1 MADLLK
7 TTPVRRSRP
16 TKTSSEYGQ
25 ELTDLPSARGGLIE
39 AKSADK
45 DDPLFSSLDLSD
57 KSQDETKPGMGYGD
71 RIRQQSSAPLRINNP
86 DEDEV
91 TEERQ
96 SKKTVDALVA
106 KLDRLS
112 SSKSHTRAG
121 SDYDTSESRRAP
133 PDEEMPAPKPR
144 RATSRQRLYKKYV
157 EESPDEEEVDD
168 RRKRPARRVVDDT
181 HSAERHKANRKR
193 HSKHAE
199 SESGS
204 EEEYDSHPRRRGRRG
219 RKDESDRRSSRREK
233 DYSDHSEEEEE
244 RSPPKRMT
252 NRRPRESNDENTP
265 RREAGDNS
273 PLSKSAVTRL
283 AKNAGCSSVSSDVYE
298 VVKKIALNFMGH
310 VLGSVKGDHVS
321 SADLEPEVEKIVGG
335 PVEDLQDTELK
346 LESFVKTYREM
357 SEQLGVSLRKEAVL
371 YLCTSLEFYLLNVLA
386 EACELARD
394 NRRTR
399 VNAKDIAF
407 CVRRDYLFSREA

>member
-157 EESPDEEEVDD
+157 EESPEDEEEVDD

-181 HSAERHKANRKR
+181 HSAERHKADRKR

-233 DYSDHSEEEEE
+233 IIRITLRRKRNDHH
-244 RSPPKRMT
+244 
-252 NRRPRESNDENTP
+252 PRE
-265 RREAGDNS
+265 
-273 PLSKSAVTRL
+273 
-283 AKNAGCSSVSSDVYE
+283 
-298 VVKKIALNFMGH
+298 
-310 VLGSVKGDHVS
+310 
-321 SADLEPEVEKIVGG
+321 
-335 PVEDLQDTELK
+335 
-346 LESFVKTYREM
+346 
-357 SEQLGVSLRKEAVL
+357 
-371 YLCTSLEFYLLNVLA
+371 
-386 EACELARD
+386 
-394 NRRTR
+394 
-399 VNAKDIAF
+399 
-407 CVRRDYLFSREA
+407 

>member
-1 MADLLK
+1 
-7 TTPVRRSRP
+7 
-16 TKTSSEYGQ
+16 
-25 ELTDLPSARGGLIE
+25 
-39 AKSADK
+39 
-45 DDPLFSSLDLSD
+45 
-57 KSQDETKPGMGYGD
+57 
-71 RIRQQSSAPLRINNP
+71 
-86 DEDEV
+86 
-91 TEERQ
+91 
-96 SKKTVDALVA
+96 
-106 KLDRLS
+106 
-112 SSKSHTRAG
+112 
-121 SDYDTSESRRAP
+121 
-133 PDEEMPAPKPR
+133 
-144 RATSRQRLYKKYV
+144 
-157 EESPDEEEVDD
+157 
-168 RRKRPARRVVDDT
+168 
-181 HSAERHKANRKR
+181 
-193 HSKHAE
+193 
-199 SESGS
+199 
-204 EEEYDSHPRRRGRRG
+204 
-219 RKDESDRRSSRREK
+219 
-233 DYSDHSEEEEE
+233 
-244 RSPPKRMT
+244 MT
-252 NRRPRESNDENTP
+252 NRRPRASNDENTP

-335 PVEDLQDTELK
+335 PREDLQDTELK